1 MVNVVWGDMPQELG
15 LVLVP
20 YVNRYLDILPSWC
33 HTLEIKMET
42 VDTDS
47 SANMTTDYRYRVAT
61 FRVTTDFLLRT
72 DLDREQT
79 VVHEFAH
86 VLGAPLVDYIDALV
100 ALLKKKDVDTAEM
113 LSALQESGEEAATE
127 DTTQLLW
134 RLTEDR
140 RHPDVDWKFV

>member
-1 MVNVVWGDMPQELG
+1 VKVVWGEMPQELG

-33 HTLEIKMET
+33 HTLEIRLET
-42 VDTDS
+42 ATDADN
-47 SANMTTDYRYRVAT
+47 SANMTSDYRYRVAT
-61 FRVTTDFLLRT
+61 LRVTADFLLRT

-79 VVHEFAH
+79 IVHEFAH
-86 VLGAPLVDYIDALV
+86 VLGAPLVDYIDTLIV
-100 ALLKKKDVDTAEM
+100 LLKKKDVDTAEM

-134 RLTEDR
+134 RLTESR
-140 RHPDVDWKFV
+140 R